1 MRDMILNA
9 IKTKMIGQMNA
20 HIANAEVMLNNP
32 VGARDRAT
40 VIDTIEKE
48 MAALQHLNG
57 KLNVLTK
64 YFERSNENAIENQ
77 QQEKEKS
84 KSK

>member
-1 MRDMILNA
+1 MRDMIINA

-20 HIANAEVMLNNP
+20 HIANVEVMLNNP

-48 MAALQHLNG
+48 MSALEHLDG
-57 KLNVLTK
+57 RINVLVK
-64 YFERSNENAIENQ
+64 YFERSNENAIEKKTQ
-77 QQEKEKS
+77 S

>member
-20 HIANAEVMLNNP
+20 HIANAEVMLSNP

-48 MAALQHLNG
+48 IAALQHLNG
-57 KLNVLTK
+57 KLNILTK
-64 YFERSNENAIENQ
+64 YFERSNENAIEEQ
-77 QQEKEKS
+77 KAKS

>member
-20 HIANAEVMLNNP
+20 HIANAEVMLTNP

-48 MAALQHLNG
+48 LSALEHLDG
-57 KLNVLTK
+57 RLNVLTK
-64 YFERSNENAIENQ
+64 YFERSNENAIESK
-77 QQEKEKS
+77 QEKEKP

>member
-20 HIANAEVMLNNP
+20 HIANIEVMLTNP

-48 MAALQHLNG
+48 MSALEHLDGRMNI
-57 KLNVLTK
+57 LVK
-64 YFERSNENAIENQ
+64 YFERRNETAIEEQ
-77 QQEKEKS
+77 KEKS

>member
-20 HIANAEVMLNNP
+20 HIANAEVMLSNP

-40 VIDTIEKE
+40 VVDTIEKE
-48 MAALQHLNG
+48 IEELQNLNG
-57 KLNVLTK
+57 KLNIITK
-64 YFERSNENAIENQ
+64 YFERSNENAIEEQ
-77 QQEKEKS
+77 KAKS

>member
-1 MRDMILNA
+1 MILNA

-20 HIANAEVMLNNP
+20 HIANAEVMLSNP

-57 KLNVLTK
+57 KLNILTK

>member
-1 MRDMILNA
+1 
-9 IKTKMIGQMNA
+9 MNA
-20 HIANAEVMLNNP
+20 HIANAEVMLTNP

-48 MAALQHLNG
+48 IAALQHLNG

-64 YFERSNENAIENQ
+64 YFERSNENAIENK
-77 QQEKEKS
+77 EKEKP

>member
-1 MRDMILNA
+1 MILNA

-20 HIANAEVMLNNP
+20 HIANIEVMLNNP

-48 MAALQHLNG
+48 MSALEHLDG
-57 KLNVLTK
+57 RINVLIK
-64 YFERSNENAIENQ
+64 YFEAKKQEQAIDD
-77 QQEKEKS
+77 KKG
-84 KSK
+84 KK

>member
-1 MRDMILNA
+1 MILNA

-20 HIANAEVMLNNP
+20 HIANAEVMLTNP

-48 MAALQHLNG
+48 IAALQHLNG
-57 KLNVLTK
+57 KLNILTK
-64 YFERSNENAIENQ
+64 YFERSNDNAIEEQ
-77 QQEKEKS
+77 RAKS

>member
-1 MRDMILNA
+1 MILNA

-48 MAALQHLNG
+48 LSALEHLNG
-57 KLNVLTK
+57 RLNVLTK
-64 YFERSNENAIENQ
+64 YFERSNENAIEEQ
-77 QQEKEKS
+77 KAKS

>member
-1 MRDMILNA
+1 MRDMIINA

-20 HIANAEVMLNNP
+20 HIANIEVMLGNP

-40 VIDTIEKE
+40 VVDTIEKE
-48 MAALQHLNG
+48 MSALAQLDG
-57 KLNVLTK
+57 KTNVLIK
-64 YFERSNENAIENQ
+64 YFERSKENAIES
-77 QQEKEKS
+77 QEKEKS

>member
-1 MRDMILNA
+1 
-9 IKTKMIGQMNA
+9 MNA
-20 HIANAEVMLNNP
+20 HIANVEVMLNNP

-48 MAALQHLNG
+48 MSALEHLDGRINI
-57 KLNVLTK
+57 LVK
-64 YFERSNENAIENQ
+64 YFERSNANAIESK
-77 QQEKEKS
+77 QEKEKS

>member
-20 HIANAEVMLNNP
+20 HIANIEIMLTNP

-48 MAALQHLNG
+48 MSALEHLDG
-57 KLNVLTK
+57 RVSVLKK
-64 YFERSNENAIENQ
+64 YFERNEVPKDK
-77 QQEKEKS
+77 KEK
-84 KSK
+84 K